1 VRYYYVGLVLRAF
14 IPELLQRD
22 LLSTPEFESCSHLYI
37 FNNWDGPMS
46 GTTRRKFI
54 QSSSAVGASTI
65 GAGYF
70 VSAGATT
77 ALSNSAI
84 EKLNVACIGVGG
96 KGGSDSS
103 NAALF
108 GNVIA
113 MCDVDRNTLEGK
125 SKAPEFKNAEKFT
138 DYRELFAKY
147 GKKIDII
154 NVSTPDHMHAVITLE
169 AMRLGI
175 SCYTQKP
182 LTRTI
187 YEARLLANV
196 AKETGVCTQ
205 MGNQGTALDSSREAI
220 AQLKSGV
227 LGTLKEVYAW
237 SNRPVWAQGPGRR
250 MDMASFAAQA
260 YKDDPKEAPKLVQSK
275 HNEILRAMERVDW
288 KSWIGVAQDRDY
300 WPGLYHSF
308 QFRGWWDFGT
318 GALGDMACHQL
329 TVPFAACGLR
339 DPISVQAK
347 TTGHD
352 FDSFPA
358 SSVIKFEFPETAERP
373 AIPFWWYDRKGNKP
387 PAEVFAKWGI
397 DKVADSGVLIVGDK
411 GAFYSSDDYCGKYE
425 LKGVEKAKVDFEKA
439 ENKGSNDVNNMYELF
454 RAKSAGNPMICKSNF
469 IDRAGPLTETILL
482 GNLAVWAAA
491 KGGAGGEMGEWGE
504 KVEWDAKNLKVTN
517 LASLKTPG
525 VADLI
530 KPKYREGYRLD

>member
-1 VRYYYVGLVLRAF
+1 MSQTSRRGF
-14 IPELLQRD
+14 I
-22 LLSTPEFESCSHLYI
+22 
-37 FNNWDGPMS
+37 
-46 GTTRRKFI
+46 KA
-54 QSSSAVGASTI
+54 SSAI

-70 VSAGATT
+70 VAAGSSRAF
-77 ALSNSAI
+77 SNSAN

-96 KGGSDSS
+96 KGNSDSS
-103 NAALF
+103 NAATF

-113 MCDVDRNTLEGK
+113 ICDVDHNTLDGK
-125 SKAPEFKNAEKFT
+125 SKSDGFKEAEKFT
-138 DYRELFAKY
+138 DYRELFAKH
-147 GKKIDII
+147 GKNIDIVTI
-154 NVSTPDHMHAVITLE
+154 STPDHMHAAITLE

-187 YEARLLANV
+187 YEARLLAQV
-196 AKETGVCTQ
+196 AKEKGVCTQ
-205 MGNQGTALDSSREAI
+205 MGNQGTALTTSREAI
-220 AQLKSGV
+220 AQIKSGV
-227 LGTLKEVYAW
+227 LGDLKEVYAW
-237 SNRPVWAQGPGRR
+237 SNRPVWSQGPGRR
-250 MDMASFAAQA
+250 TNMEKFIAEARKEDPEDADGLIEDMK
-260 YKDDPKEAPKLVQSK
+260 KDIAKALGR
-275 HNEILRAMERVDW
+275 LDW
-288 KSWIGVAQDRDY
+288 ENWIGVAPMREY

-308 QFRGWWDFGT
+308 QHRGWWDFGT

-358 SSVIKFEFPETAERP
+358 SSIIKFEFPETADRP
-373 AIPFWWYDRKGNKP
+373 AIPFWWYDRLGNKP
-387 PAEVFAKWGI
+387 PQDVFSKWGI
-397 DKVADSGVLIVGDK
+397 DKVSDSGVLVVGEK
-411 GAFYSSDDYCGKYE
+411 GAFYSTDDYCGAYE
-425 LKGVEKAKVDFEKA
+425 LKGVEKVKVDFEAA
-439 ENKGSNDVNNMYELF
+439 EDKGNFDLNNMWELF
-454 RAKSAGNPMICKSNF
+454 RAKLAGDPKICHSNF

-491 KGGAGGEMGEWGE
+491 EGGEEGAMGEWGE

-517 LASLKTPG
+517 LSSLKTPG

-530 KPKYREGYRLD
+530 KPNYREGHRLD

>member
-1 VRYYYVGLVLRAF
+1 MPA
-14 IPELLQRD
+14 
-22 LLSTPEFESCSHLYI
+22 S
-37 FNNWDGPMS
+37 
-46 GTTRRKFI
+46 TRRSFLAR
-54 QSSSAVGASTI
+54 SSLA

-70 VSAGATT
+70 VAAGTRRAWSASANEE
-77 ALSNSAI
+77 LS
-84 EKLNVACIGVGG
+84 VACIGVGG
-96 KGGSDSS
+96 KGGGDAD
-103 NAALF
+103 NAAQF
-108 GNVIA
+108 GRVIA
-113 MCDVDRNTLEGK
+113 ICDVDRNTLESKGK
-125 SKAPEFKNAEKFT
+125 SEKFQDAERFT
-138 DYRELFAKY
+138 DYRELLAKH
-147 GKKIDII
+147 GKNIDICTI
-154 NVSTPDHMHAVITLE
+154 STPDHMHAPATLE

-220 AQLKSGV
+220 AQITAGV
-227 LGTLKEVYAW
+227 LGPLKEVYAW
-237 SNRPVWAQGPGRR
+237 SNRPIWAQGPGRR
-250 MDMASFAAQA
+250 MNIRKYQAQA
-260 YKDDPKEAPKLVQSK
+260 MREVDEQEDAATTAEEVADMVADLVKKKQA
-275 HNEILRAMERVDW
+275 EVARALERVDW
-288 KSWIGVAQDRDY
+288 KSWLGVAPAREF

-308 QFRGWWDFGT
+308 QHRGWWDFGT

-339 DPISVQAK
+339 DPVSVVAR

-358 SSVIKFEFPETAERP
+358 SSIIRFDFPATADRP

-387 PAEVFAKWGI
+387 PAEVFATWGI
-397 DKVADSGVLIVGDK
+397 EQVADSGVLVVGEK
-411 GAFYSSDDYCGKYE
+411 GAFYSSDDYCGWYE
-425 LKGVEKAKVDFEKA
+425 LKGVEKVPVDFEKA
-439 ENKGSNDVNNMYELF
+439 EDTGKGSDVNHMFELF
-454 RAKSAGNPMICKSNF
+454 RAKREGNPSIAKSNF

-491 KGGAGGEMGEWGE
+491 KGGANGEMGDWGE
-504 KVEWDAKNLKVTN
+504 TVEWDAAKLQVPN
-517 LASLKTPG
+517 LASLKTPK

-530 KPKYREGYRLD
+530 KPAYQPGYRLD

>member
-1 VRYYYVGLVLRAF
+1 
-14 IPELLQRD
+14 
-22 LLSTPEFESCSHLYI
+22 
-37 FNNWDGPMS
+37 MS
-46 GTTRRKFI
+46 KTSRRGFMKTT
-54 QSSSAVGASTI
+54 SAMS
-65 GAGYF
+65 AGYF
-70 VSAGATT
+70 VAAGTQQAF
-77 ALSNSAI
+77 SNSAI

-103 NAALF
+103 NAAQF
-108 GNVIA
+108 GNVVAI
-113 MCDVDRNTLEGK
+113 CDVDRGTLEGK
-125 SKAPEFKNAEKFT
+125 AKSEGFQEAEKFT
-138 DYRELFAKY
+138 DYRELFAKH
-147 GKKIDII
+147 GKNIDIVT
-154 NVSTPDHMHAVITLE
+154 VSTPDHMHAPVTLE

-187 YEARLLANV
+187 YEARLLAQV
-196 AKETGVCTQ
+196 AKDTGVCTQ

-220 AQLKSGV
+220 AQLQSGV
-227 LGTLKEVYAW
+227 LGALKEVYAW

-250 MDMASFAAQA
+250 NNIEKFAAQA
-260 YKDDPKEAPKLVQSK
+260 MKEDPEVAPKLIAAK
-275 HNEILRAMERVDW
+275 KKEIEKALEKLDW
-288 KSWIGVAQDRDY
+288 KAWIGVAPDREY

-308 QFRGWWDFGT
+308 QHRGWWDFGT

-358 SSVIKFEFPETAERP
+358 SSIIKFEFPETAERP

-387 PAEVFAKWGI
+387 PMEVFKKWGI
-397 DKVADSGVLIVGDK
+397 ENVSDSGVLIVGEK

-425 LKGVEKAKVDFEKA
+425 LKGVEKVKVDYERA
-439 ENKGSNDVNNMYELF
+439 EDKGNNDVNNMYELF
-454 RAKSAGNPMICKSNF
+454 RAKMAGNPMICKSNF
-469 IDRAGPLTETILL
+469 IERAGPLTETILL
-482 GNLAVWAAA
+482 GNLAVWAAS
-491 KGGAGGEMGEWGE
+491 KGGADGEMGEWGE

-517 LASLKTPG
+517 LASLKTPR

-530 KPKYREGYRLD
+530 KPTYRTGYRLD